1 MCMAETCQ
9 EINCHICL
17 IIYWT
22 LYAMKKY
29 WDCIKV
35 CVEDICIYTLIALG
49 FILKL
54 VGKCGKNKKKDWKT
68 IVKLNKV

>member
-1 MCMAETCQ
+1 
-9 EINCHICL
+9 
-17 IIYWT
+17 
-22 LYAMKKY
+22 MKKY